1 MKKKKITMK
10 HGGVYKS
17 LVVSNSAY
25 LEIGV
30 EAKVSQLS
38 VLLSVID
45 TFLEL
50 RSRFMIHFVGVNGF

>member
-1 MKKKKITMK
+1 MK

-50 RSRFMIHFVGVNGF
+50 RSRFMIHFVGVNRF